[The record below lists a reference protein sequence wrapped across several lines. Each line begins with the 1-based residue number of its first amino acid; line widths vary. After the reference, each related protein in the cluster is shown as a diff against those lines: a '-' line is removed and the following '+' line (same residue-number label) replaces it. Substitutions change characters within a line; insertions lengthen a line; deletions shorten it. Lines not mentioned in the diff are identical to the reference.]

1 MKKEGLFKSLEEASW
16 SCTLFL
22 GESWDYFRNRFSST
36 MPLVWSANLGV
47 ERAVDSTYGAEC
59 MCICFA
65 IAAYKAR
72 ILSPPLFAHTWLRS
86 GAERVCLLPPPVSLL
101 LPPLPITKS
110 GFPCF
115 LPSPPP
121 FSAALGGPPHTK
133 TPL

>member
-47 ERAVDSTYGAEC
+47 ERAADSTYGVEC

-72 ILSPPLFAHTWLRS
+72 ILSPPFCTYMAEERS
-86 GAERVCLLPPPVSLL
+86 GTRLSP
-101 LPPLPITKS
+101 
-110 GFPCF
+110 
-115 LPSPPP
+115 PSPGIPSSSPSSYNEEWLSVFPSPP